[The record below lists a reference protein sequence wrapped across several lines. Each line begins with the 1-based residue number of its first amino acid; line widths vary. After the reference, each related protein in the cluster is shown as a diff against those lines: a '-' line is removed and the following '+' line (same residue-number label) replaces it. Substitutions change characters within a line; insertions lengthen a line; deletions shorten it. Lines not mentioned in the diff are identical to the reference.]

1 MWKAIAEAEAIKV
14 TAGKVEA
21 IVVETAEPRTATQQ
35 YINERIAAGHT
46 DGNGNALDDKGQ
58 IINIGSYLD
67 KNGNVVYSEADA
79 EQLIVYKSEVRNVE
93 AYYKACELEVE
104 NLKSEIETQKLIVA
118 QCKAEL
124 EAAINSGAT
133 DDTPAEETPAE

>member
-1 MWKAIAEAEAIKV
+1 M
-14 TAGKVEA
+14 TGL
-21 IVVETAEPRTATQQ
+21 RT
-35 YINERIAAGHT
+35 I
-46 DGNGNALDDKGQ
+46 
-58 IINIGSYLD
+58 
-67 KNGNVVYSEADA
+67 
-79 EQLIVYKSEVRNVE
+79 NVE